1 MRFLNSI
8 GVRII
13 LAFILSNMLF
23 ELAAPDLATTPLSV
37 IFRIIAIGVF
47 YYFLTVYVNS
57 RKQI

>member
-1 MRFLNSI
+1 
-8 GVRII
+8 
-13 LAFILSNMLF
+13 MLY